1 MLLGYGAKVGLG
13 NMRVKAENRMVT
25 ETAADIDQEVLFLIK
40 EAHQKAK
47 DIITRNL
54 TIMHQAAKFLMERE
68 TITGEEFMKI
78 VRENLL
84 NLNLLVLYC
93 FTIF

>member
-78 VRENLL
+78 VREN
-84 NLNLLVLYC
+84 
-93 FTIF
+93 TAES

>member
-1 MLLGYGAKVGLG
+1 MVTRYGMSEKYDMMGLETVNHAYLGGDTSLTCS
-13 NMRVKAENRMVT
+13 T

-40 EAHQKAK
+40 EEHQKAK

-68 TITGEEFMKI
+68 TIKGEEFMKI
-78 VRENLL
+78 VREN
-84 NLNLLVLYC
+84 
-93 FTIF
+93 TAES